1 MILLIILLIV
11 LSLLI
16 LFIYS
21 ACVVA
26 SKADSEMGI
35 KYEKEK

>member
-26 SKADSEMGI
+26 ARCDDQLNMR
-35 KYEKEK
+35 